1 MGKIV
6 TIDYIDD
13 LDNTPIDPDSV
24 DTVEFSFRGKD
35 YTLILTAQNGAQFNK
50 DIARYIRAAKK
61 SQARDAKAATSR
73 TAANTSPRKTKKAPT
88 PTRAQTSRKAPAR
101 RKKSPEAG
109 PDRNKAIREWGVAN
123 GHAVSPRGRIPAKVI
138 NAYDAAH

>member
-6 TIDYIDD
+6 TIEYIDD
-13 LDNTPIDPDSV
+13 LDNTPVDANSV
-24 DTVEFSFRGKD
+24 DTVDFSFRGKD

-61 SQARDAKAATSR
+61 SQARDAKAVASR
-73 TAANTSPRKTKKAPT
+73 TAANASPRRTKKAPT
-88 PTRAQTSRKAPAR
+88 PARATTSRKAPAR
-101 RKKSPEAG
+101 RAKSPDAG
-109 PDRNKAIREWGVAN
+109 PDRNKAIREWAAAN

-138 NAYDAAH
+138 DAYDAAR